1 MIIIVHINSE
11 GKFNENCYLI
21 DGILMGLPKF
31 LSIYII
37 ENNGMRLMIDAGEAM
52 KARKIVK
59 KLKDFGLYPIDK
71 LVVTHSHW
79 DHTQGIT
86 KLKQIM
92 RDTEIEV
99 LASEN
104 GVKHL
109 KNPAYMSEP
118 YGYNADPV
126 EDVTPLKEGDIIDLN
141 GLELEIVN
149 FYGHTMDSIGI
160 FDRKNKNIVVGGAIL
175 DRLDQDAFF
184 VPIMPPDFHENEL
197 LKSFEKLRNMKN
209 ELNSISLAHFGVWKG
224 DDFERILNE
233 MEELYHEVKNS
244 IIEWHKK
251 DPSVDIITD
260 KYVEKFMPNSKFWN
274 ATVMKVIIE
283 WAIVGLKMSGEIK
296 Q

>member
-1 MIIIVHINSE
+1 VIIIVYINSE
-11 GKFNENCYLI
+11 GRINENCYLI
-21 DGILMGLPKF
+21 DGMLMGLPKF

-37 ENNGMRLMIDAGEAM
+37 ENNGMRLMIDAGEAL
-52 KARKIVK
+52 KARKIVR
-59 KLKDFGLYPIDK
+59 KLKDFGLYPINK

-79 DHTQGIT
+79 DHAQGIT

-92 RDTEIEV
+92 KDTEIEV

-109 KNPAYMSEP
+109 KNPTIMSEP
-118 YGYNADPV
+118 YGYNVDPL

-141 GLELEIVN
+141 GLELEIIN

-160 FDRKNKNIVVGGAIL
+160 FDRKNKDIKVGGAIL
-175 DRLDQDAFF
+175 NRLDQDAFF
-184 VPIMPPDFHENEL
+184 VPIMPPDFHEKEL

-209 ELNSISLAHFGVWKG
+209 ELNSISLAHFGVWKD

-233 MEELYHEVKNS
+233 MEELYYKVKNS

-251 DPSVDIITD
+251 DPSVDIIAD

-274 ATVMKVIIE
+274 AQVMKVIIE
-283 WAIVGLKMSGEIK
+283 WAIAGLKMSGELK

>member
-1 MIIIVHINSE
+1 VIIIVYINSE
-11 GKFNENCYLI
+11 GKINENCYLI

-59 KLKDFGLYPIDK
+59 KLKDLGLYPIDK

-79 DHTQGIT
+79 DHAQGIT

-92 RDTEIEV
+92 RDTELEV

-118 YGYNADPV
+118 YGYTADPV
-126 EDVTPLKEGDIIDLN
+126 EDVIPLKEGDIIDLN

-149 FYGHTMDSIGI
+149 LYGHTMDSIGI
-160 FDRKNKNIVVGGAIL
+160 FDRKNKNIIVGGAIL
-175 DRLDQDAFF
+175 NRLDQDAFF

-209 ELNSISLAHFGVWKG
+209 ELNSISLAHFGVWK
-224 DDFERILNE
+224 DEDFERILNE

-251 DPSVDIITD
+251 DPSVDIITN